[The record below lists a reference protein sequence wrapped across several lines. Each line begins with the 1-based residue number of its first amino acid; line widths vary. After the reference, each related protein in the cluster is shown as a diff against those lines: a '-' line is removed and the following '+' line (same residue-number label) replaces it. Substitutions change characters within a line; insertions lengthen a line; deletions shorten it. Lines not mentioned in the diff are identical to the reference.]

1 MRGGCLKI
9 SIMIVDDD
17 PLILR
22 SFREYF
28 AATDDL
34 QVVATA
40 RNGKEALSKLDVVD
54 VDVVLADIYMPEMDG
69 VTLLSAINSREH
81 PPLFVAMTGLDSDRI
96 MVKVVA
102 RGGVGYIVK
111 SDPPG
116 LITNAVRQAVAGGM
130 VVSPTSLKRLREY
143 IPSGIPD
150 HTLDRAEMIRICG
163 ELSEA
168 ERNVLRHLCLG
179 LSNVEIAKAM
189 RYSEGTVKR
198 HVTNLIS
205 YFNASSR
212 AKLALLVVQS
222 GLSRYF

>member
-1 MRGGCLKI
+1 MRGQYPKI
-9 SIMIVDDD
+9 TIMIVDDD
-17 PLILR
+17 PLILS
-22 SFREYF
+22 SFQEYF

-54 VDVVLADIYMPEMDG
+54 VEVVLADIYMPEMDG

-81 PPLFVAMTGLDSDRI
+81 PPLVVAMTGLDSDRI
-96 MVKVVA
+96 MVNVVA
-102 RGGVGYIVK
+102 CGGVGYIVK

-130 VVSPTSLKRLREY
+130 VVSPTSLKRLGEY
-143 IPSGIPD
+143 IPSGIPE

-163 ELSEA
+163 ELSET
-168 ERNVLRHLCLG
+168 ERNVLRHLCSG
-179 LSNVEIAKAM
+179 LSNAEIAKTM

-198 HVTNLIS
+198 NVTNLIS
-205 YFNASSR
+205 YFNVSSR